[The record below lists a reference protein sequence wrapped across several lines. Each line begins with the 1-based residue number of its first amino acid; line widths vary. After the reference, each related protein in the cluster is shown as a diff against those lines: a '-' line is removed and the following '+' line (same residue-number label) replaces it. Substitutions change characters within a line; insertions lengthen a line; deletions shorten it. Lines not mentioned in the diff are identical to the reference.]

1 MDYKQVGTLW
11 GKSAQGVEVGTKN
24 YDPIFK
30 VGVLLAPGERTEGSY
45 RYPLCL
51 LLRQSTIQTAEYT
64 DQTDQECL

>member
-11 GKSAQGVEVGTKN
+11 GKSAVGVEVGTKN

-30 VGVLLAPGERTEGSY
+30 VGVLLALPGAVLAPGDRTESSY
-45 RYPLCL
+45 RHPLCL

-64 DQTDQECL
+64 D